1 MWVVLAYV
9 LAFVAVVMVVQGA
22 ATVIFSSGDRT
33 RRVNRR
39 LDLLQSGMSR
49 DDVFQTLVKRRPQNA
64 LADAAP
70 SLYERFT
77 NYFRQAGL
85 IITPQRF
92 LIILGIVMGV
102 VLVIGFVALSIARQG
117 GGLLI
122 NFLVATFGA
131 VALVFLGGMVWLS
144 IMRNRRMRRMEE
156 QLPMAL
162 DVMVRALRAGHP
174 LMMSVKLASEEMKD
188 PIGTEL
194 GLIVDEV
201 NYGMEFRDA
210 LTSFAKRTASEYAH
224 FFAVCVSIQ
233 NETGGNLAEILDNLS
248 QVIRA
253 MQSLH
258 LKVRALAA
266 EGKMSAQVLTA
277 LPIFVVSVIMFMQ
290 PGFYTSKMDDP
301 IFWPAAAVVCTMFLI
316 GQFMINRMVNFK
328 Y

>member
-1 MWVVLAYV
+1 MWIVLAYV
-9 LAFVAVVMVVQGA
+9 LAFVAIVMVVQA
-22 ATVIFSSGDRT
+22 AAAVIFSTGDRT

-39 LDLLQSGMSR
+39 LDLLQSGMTR

-70 SLYERFT
+70 SIYERFA
-77 NYFRQAGL
+77 NYFLQAGVM
-85 IITPQRF
+85 ITPQRF
-92 LIILGIVMGV
+92 LVVLAVLVGV
-102 VLVIGFVALSIARQG
+102 VLVIGFLGLSIARQG
-117 GGLLI
+117 GGLLV
-122 NFLVATFGA
+122 NFLVATIGA
-131 VALVFLGGMVWLS
+131 VALVLLGGLVWLS
-144 IMRNRRMRRMEE
+144 VMRNRRMRRLEE
-156 QLPMAL
+156 QLPLAL
-162 DVMVRALRAGHP
+162 DVTVRALKAGHP
-174 LMMSVKLASEEMKD
+174 LMMSVKLAAEEMKD
-188 PIGTEL
+188 PIGTEF

-210 LTSFAKRTASEYAH
+210 LTIFARRTSSEYAH

-258 LKVRALAA
+258 LKVKALAS
-266 EGKMSAQVLTA
+266 EGKMSAKILTA
-277 LPIFVVSVIMFMQ
+277 LPIGVVGFIMFTQ

-301 IFWPAAAVVCTMFLI
+301 MFWPAAGFLCVLFLI
-316 GQFMINRMVNFK
+316 GQYMINRMVNFK